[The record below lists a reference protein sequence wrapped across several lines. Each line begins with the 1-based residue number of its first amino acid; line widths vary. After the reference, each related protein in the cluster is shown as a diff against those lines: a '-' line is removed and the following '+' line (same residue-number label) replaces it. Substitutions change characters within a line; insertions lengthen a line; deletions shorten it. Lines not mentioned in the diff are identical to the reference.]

1 MQQSLYKW
9 IFIFLFLPVTGIKAQ
24 TPVIDSLKQVYAN
37 ASTTDTRLKSLFALC
52 RYHQSIQKDSLY
64 QYALTAKK

>member
-37 ASTTDTRLKSLFALC
+37 ASTTDTR
-52 RYHQSIQKDSLY
+52 
-64 QYALTAKK
+64 